1 MVLLFNQRVPLVAV
15 LELALAGI
23 VFFAAFI
30 SILVGYPLRV
40 TEAKVLAVAAACVF
54 AVSQLIALRVFGLH
68 RLDREMPVL
77 SFSVRLVLSL
87 LLGGACAYVGLAL
100 LPEGADYRIV
110 LPQALLLSGGGLL
123 FVRMILVFGVEYDLL
138 THRVLVVGTGQ
149 EALSVERALQE
160 FSKSGVSLV
169 GFYPTGSSAALSVA
183 SDRVLSTTHSLE
195 DTISRMRVQEV
206 IVAVHD
212 QRGASLPVAQLL
224 NCRVRGIIVT
234 DLSGFFERVT
244 GEVPVDSLKAS
255 WLIYGDGFRQNW
267 SRRFMKRAFDM
278 IASSI
283 LLLVSAPVMAIAAL
297 AIFLEGG
304 RPVIYR
310 QERVG
315 LGGRTFNVLKFRS
328 MCTDAERDGVPKWA
342 ATGDARV
349 TRVGRIIRRTRID
362 ELPQIFN
369 VLKGEMSFVGPRP
382 ERPFFVQQLSEQVP
396 YYGVRHTVKPGLT
409 GWAQV
414 KYAYGASVEDSVR
427 KLQYD
432 LYYVKNHSV
441 LLDLMIL
448 LRTVR
453 VVLMGEGAR

>member
-1 MVLLFNQRVPLVAV
+1 
-15 LELALAGI
+15 
-23 VFFAAFI
+23 
-30 SILVGYPLRV
+30 
-40 TEAKVLAVAAACVF
+40 
-54 AVSQLIALRVFGLH
+54 
-68 RLDREMPVL
+68 
-77 SFSVRLVLSL
+77 
-87 LLGGACAYVGLAL
+87 
-100 LPEGADYRIV
+100 
-110 LPQALLLSGGGLL
+110 
-123 FVRMILVFGVEYDLL
+123 
-138 THRVLVVGTGQ
+138 
-149 EALSVERALQE
+149 LQS

-169 GFYPTGSSAALSVA
+169 GFYPTTSSALLSVA

-212 QRGASLPVAQLL
+212 QRGASLPVTQLL
-224 NCRVRGIIVT
+224 NCRVRGTLVT

-255 WLIYGDGFRQNW
+255 WLIYGDGFRQGW
-267 SRRFMKRAFDM
+267 SRRFMKRSFDM
-278 IASSI
+278 IASSV
-283 LLLVSAPVMAIAAL
+283 LLLISGPVMALAAV

-315 LGGRTFNVLKFRS
+315 LGGRPFSVLKFRS

-342 ATGDARV
+342 ASGDARI
-349 TRVGRIIRRTRID
+349 TRVGRLIWRTRID

-414 KYAYGASVEDSVR
+414 RYSYGASVEDSVR

-448 LRTVR
+448 FRTFR
-453 VVLMGEGAR
+453 VVLTGEGAR

>member
-1 MVLLFNQRVPLVAV
+1 MILLFNQRVPLVAV

-54 AVSQLIALRVFGLH
+54 SVSQLISLRVFGLH
-68 RLDREMPVL
+68 RLDRGMPIF
-77 SFSVRLVLSL
+77 SFAIRLVLSL
-87 LLGGACAYVGLAL
+87 SLGWGLTYVGLAI
-100 LPEGADYRIV
+100 LPEGADYRGV
-110 LPQALLLSGGGLL
+110 LPQALLLSAGGLL

-138 THRVLVVGTGQ
+138 THRVLVVGTGP
-149 EALSVERALQE
+149 EALSVERALQG
-160 FSKSGVSLV
+160 FAKSGVSLL
-169 GFYPTGSSAALSVA
+169 GFYPTSSSAALSVA
-183 SDRVLSTTHSLE
+183 SDRVLSASQSLE
-195 DTISRMRVQEV
+195 ETISRLRVQEV

-224 NCRVRGIIVT
+224 NCRVRGILVT

-255 WLIYGDGFRQNW
+255 WLIYGDGFRQGW
-267 SRRFMKRAFDM
+267 SRQFMKRAFDVV
-278 IASSI
+278 ASSV
-283 LLLVSAPVMAIAAL
+283 LLVFAAPIMALAAI

-304 RPVIYR
+304 RPIIYR

-342 ATGDARV
+342 ASGDSRV
-349 TRVGRIIRRTRID
+349 TRVGRFIRRTRID

-382 ERPFFVQQLSEQVP
+382 ERPFFVEQLSEQVP

-414 KYAYGASVEDSVR
+414 RYAYGASVEDSVR

-448 LRTVR
+448 FRTIR
-453 VVLMGEGAR
+453 VVLIGEGVR